1 MSAQKSSKQAP
12 TSALNLSL
20 KHFLA
25 SGTYSDLTLVCGG
38 KEFYVHK
45 IILDAQSPVFH
56 KLLNG
61 SFKEAGKSRVEVHD
75 DPEAFEVLVHYLYNF
90 TLPESTSSDSRSKP
104 AFAVRLY
111 AIADK
116 YNVEP
121 LRDMAAQR
129 LRKTIDVRAV
139 PAFVEAVR
147 MVDELTPPTDKTL
160 WKIVLPL
167 MTGNITF
174 LLGDQD
180 FRDLLQDMPQLMYEL
195 LAHLDSGY
203 SERSEAVNL
212 QSQFQTGSM
221 TGSIPFPRPRAA
233 LSEDEADS
241 LDDGDDLSH
250 FPGYHGTF
258 GAGRRLG

>member
-1 MSAQKSSKQAP
+1 MSTSKGSKQAP

-38 KEFYVHK
+38 KEFHVHK

-56 KLLNG
+56 KLLSG
-61 SFKEAGKSRVEVHD
+61 SFKSRIEVAD
-75 DPEAFEVLVHYLYNF
+75 DPEAFEVLIHYLYNF
-90 TLPESTSSDSRSKP
+90 TLPESASSDSPSRS

-129 LRKTIDVRAV
+129 LRKTIDVHAV

-147 MVDELTPPTDKTL
+147 MIDELTPPSDKTL

-174 LLGDQD
+174 LLGQQD

-195 LAHLDSGY
+195 LAHLDPNH
-203 SERSEAVNL
+203 SESCGAVNFQA
-212 QSQFQTGSM
+212 QSQA
-221 TGSIPFPRPRAA
+221 GSIPFPRPRAGF
-233 LSEDEADS
+233 SDDEGDF

-250 FPGYHGTF
+250 FPGHHGVF

>member
-1 MSAQKSSKQAP
+1 MSASKCSKQAP

-38 KEFYVHK
+38 KEFHVHE
-45 IILDAQSPVFH
+45 IILDAQSLVFH

-61 SFKEAGKSRVEVHD
+61 SFKETGKSRIEVHD
-75 DPEAFEVLVHYLYNF
+75 DPEAFSVL
-90 TLPESTSSDSRSKP
+90 P

-129 LRKTIDVRAV
+129 LRKTIDVHAV

-147 MVDELTPPTDKTL
+147 MIDELTPPSDKTL
-160 WKIVLPL
+160 WKIVLPH

-174 LLGDQD
+174 LLGQQD

-195 LAHLDSGY
+195 LAHLDPNH
-203 SERSEAVNL
+203 SESSEAVNFQA
-212 QSQFQTGSM
+212 QSQA
-221 TGSIPFPRPRAA
+221 GSIPFPRPRAA
-233 LSEDEADS
+233 FSDDEADT
-241 LDDGDDLSH
+241 LDDGDDFSH
-250 FPGYHGTF
+250 FPGYHGAF

>member
-1 MSAQKSSKQAP
+1 MSTLKSSKQAP

-38 KEFYVHK
+38 KEFHVHK

-56 KLLNG
+56 TLLNG
-61 SFKEAGKSRVEVHD
+61 SFKETGKSRIEVHD
-75 DPEAFEVLVHYLYNF
+75 DPEAFSVLVHYLYNF
-90 TLPESTSSDSRSKP
+90 TLPESTSRDSRSKP

-129 LRKTIDVRAV
+129 LRKTIEVHAV
-139 PAFVEAVR
+139 PAFVEAIR
-147 MVDELTPPTDKTL
+147 MVDELTPPSDKTL
-160 WKIVLPL
+160 WKIVVPF

-174 LLGDQD
+174 LLGQQD

-195 LAHLDSGY
+195 LAHLDPNH
-203 SERSEAVNL
+203 SESSEAVNFQA
-212 QSQFQTGSM
+212 QSQA
-221 TGSIPFPRPRAA
+221 GSIPFPRPRAA
-233 LSEDEADS
+233 FSDDEADT
-241 LDDGDDLSH
+241 LDDGDDFSH
-250 FPGYHGTF
+250 FPGYHGAF

>member
-1 MSAQKSSKQAP
+1 MSAPKSSKQAP

-38 KEFYVHK
+38 KEFCVHK

-61 SFKEAGKSRVEVHD
+61 SFKIQETGKSRIEVHD
-75 DPEAFEVLVHYLYNF
+75 DPEAFEVLIHYLYNF

-129 LRKTIDVRAV
+129 LRKTVDVYAV
-139 PAFVEAVR
+139 PTFVEAIR
-147 MVDELTPPTDKTL
+147 MVDELTPPSDKTL

-174 LLGDQD
+174 LLGDRD
-180 FRDLLQDMPQLMYEL
+180 FKDLLQDMPQLMYEL
-195 LAHLDSGY
+195 LAHLDPRY
-203 SERSEAVNL
+203 PENSEAANL
-212 QSQFQTGSM
+212 QAALQAS
-221 TGSIPFPRPRAA
+221 SIPFPRPRAA
-233 LSEDEADS
+233 FSEDEADS

>member
-1 MSAQKSSKQAP
+1 MSAQKSGKQAP

-38 KEFYVHK
+38 KEFCVHK
-45 IILDAQSPVFH
+45 IILDAQSTVFH

-61 SFKEAGKSRVEVHD
+61 SFKETGKSRIE
-75 DPEAFEVLVHYLYNF
+75 
-90 TLPESTSSDSRSKP
+90 
-104 AFAVRLY
+104 
-111 AIADK
+111 
-116 YNVEP
+116 
-121 LRDMAAQR
+121 
-129 LRKTIDVRAV
+129 TIDVRAV
-139 PAFVEAVR
+139 PALVEAVR
-147 MVDELTPPTDKTL
+147 MVDELTPPSDKTL

-180 FRDLLQDMPQLMYEL
+180 FKDLLQDMPQLMYEL
-195 LAHLDSGY
+195 LAHLDPGY
-203 SERSEAVNL
+203 SERSEAANL
-212 QSQFQTGSM
+212 QAQLQTGSM

-233 LSEDEADS
+233 FSEDEADS